1 MSCKSKALD
10 RVLNAGGG
18 EGLLAWRALAAHHD
32 PQTSTSHTAMLLE
45 LMTYD
50 FNGDITAKIAYFE
63 RARSTYESHAQ
74 KRLGDEV
81 AIAVLL
87 RQMPAGAAR
96 THLLTNMDQY
106 STWELAKSAI
116 ERIRRTQA
124 SIAPSDGSNDMSALA
139 AAIARADSLF

>member
-1 MSCKSKALD
+1 MSCKAKALD
-10 RVLNAGGG
+10 RVVNAGSG

-45 LMTYD
+45 VMTYD
-50 FNGDITAKIAYFE
+50 FNGDITAKIASFE

-74 KRLGDEV
+74 KRIGDEV

-96 THLLTNMDQY
+96 TRLLTTMDQY
-106 STWELAKSAI
+106 PT
-116 ERIRRTQA
+116 
-124 SIAPSDGSNDMSALA
+124 
-139 AAIARADSLF
+139 